1 MVKLRISATVEKETV
16 KRIERILK
24 GGKYR
29 NKSHVIEEA
38 LEIFEAHEEGRLKA
52 ALESIKSL
60 GGLNE

>member
-24 GGKYR
+24 NGKFR

-38 LEIFEAHEEGRLKA
+38 IELLEGENGK
-52 ALESIKSL
+52 
-60 GGLNE
+60 